1 MVGGEQ
7 LGEESQGGKARQREV
22 VRGAGSCLMGQ
33 ELAQTAATSGGQG
46 SSLHPNTGQ
55 APFLLQVRSTGQACK
70 GTRFLGVQPTEP
82 GSLQILA
89 VLTSS

>member
-1 MVGGEQ
+1 MGRG
-7 LGEESQGGKARQREV
+7 LAR
-22 VRGAGSCLMGQ
+22 M
-33 ELAQTAATSGGQG
+33 AATPGGQG

-55 APFLLQVRSTGQACK
+55 APFLLQVRPTGQACR

-89 VLTSS
+89 VFTSS